1 MNEEN
6 KKVIALYLTK
16 INIETQHQIYVSVY
30 QRIKELGYALV
41 LINTSNDMYHYNG
54 LSTGDGD
61 IFSLVNYDL
70 IDGVI
75 ILSETIKDD
84 IILNHI
90 ISSVKSHNVPIV
102 SIDKHIPEVYN
113 INFDYSEA
121 MEKIVRHIV
130 EYHKCKRVNFIAG
143 IKGNSFSEERVD
155 AYRKVLIE
163 NGIPVEE
170 DRIGYGDF
178 WDMPT
183 VKALDTFFSSDLEL
197 PEAIICA
204 NDTMAITTCEY
215 LNNKGYKIP
224 DDIIVTGFDG
234 IEPERYHI
242 PRLTNAK
249 QNNELAGKTAVD
261 ILHQIFTGNTPTQK
275 DYKIKHQVVISSS
288 CGCKKTNIL
297 ASNSL
302 LSTLYRKIEN
312 FRYYECKMRNMIC
325 SLNDSKAMYD
335 LIDKI
340 PEFAK
345 GVYSDEMWICLC
357 DEFLNNVEK
366 DTSTPY
372 KTMHLIYH
380 GNQLEMFS
388 QCTFDAKEILPN
400 FNKILNEGRNFLM
413 FSPLHLQERT
423 IGYMAIIVDPLNF
436 EFSYDNYNTF
446 NDNISKILEIVQ
458 TREHLKSVISQ
469 LEKVYIRDYLTGLLN
484 RRGFYQQLED
494 KLSIVN
500 CDDNMELMVISID
513 LNGLKYINDVFGHN
527 EGDNSIKTIA
537 NYLVSSA
544 VNEDVCARFGGDE
557 FVVANA
563 IPKGSNYPKSY
574 IDNFKQSIVYY
585 NNTSN
590 KPYKIG
596 ASCGYVISKP
606 TSISEVDEMI
616 KKADNIMYIE
626 KSNTKYIRGR

>member
-1 MNEEN
+1 MSEEN

-16 INIETQHQIYVSVY
+16 INIETQHQIYVSIY
-30 QRIKELGYALV
+30 RRAQELGYAVV

-61 IFSLVNYDL
+61 IFSLVNYNL

-75 ILSETIKDD
+75 LLSETIKDD
-84 IILNHI
+84 IILNSI
-90 ISSVKSHNVPIV
+90 VSAAKSNDVPIV
-102 SIDKHIPEVYN
+102 SIDKRITDVYN
-113 INFDYSEA
+113 INFDYSTA
-121 MEKIVRHIV
+121 MEEIVRHIV
-130 EYHKCKRVNFIAG
+130 EHHKCKRVNFIAG

-155 AYRKVLIE
+155 AYRKVLTE

-183 VKALDTFFSSDLEL
+183 IKALDTFFSSGLET

-204 NDTMAITTCEY
+204 NDTMAITTCQY
-215 LNNKGYKIP
+215 LTGKGYNVP
-224 DDIIVTGFDG
+224 EDIIVTGFDG
-234 IEPERYHI
+234 IEEETYHI
-242 PRLTNAK
+242 PRLTTAK
-249 QNNELAGKTAVD
+249 QNNQLAGKTAVD
-261 ILHQIFTGNTPTQK
+261 ILHRVFTGNTPTQK
-275 DYKIKHQVVISSS
+275 DYNLKHQVVLGGS
-288 CGCKKTNIL
+288 CGCKKESSL
-297 ASNSL
+297 RSNSMI
-302 LSTLYRKIEN
+302 STLYRKIEN

-325 SLNDSKAMYD
+325 ALNDSKAMYD

-340 PEFAK
+340 PKFARD
-345 GVYSDEMWICLC
+345 VYSDEMWICLC
-357 DEFLNNVEK
+357 EEFLNNAEK
-366 DTSTPY
+366 DPSKPY
-372 KTMHLIYH
+372 KTMRLVYH
-380 GNQLEMFS
+380 GTQLEMFS
-388 QCTFDAKEILPN
+388 QCTFDAKEMLPN
-400 FNKILNEGRNFLM
+400 FNEILNHGKNFLM
-413 FSPLHLQERT
+413 FTPLHLQEKT
-423 IGYMAIIVDPLNF
+423 IGYMAIILSPLDFGFN
-436 EFSYDNYNTF
+436 YDNYSTF
-446 NDNISKILEIVQ
+446 NDNMSKILEIVQ

-494 KLSIVN
+494 KLSIVRHS
-500 CDDNMELMVISID
+500 DDMELMVISID

-527 EGDNSIKTIA
+527 EGDNSIRTIA

-544 VNEDVCARFGGDE
+544 VNDDVCARFGGDE

-574 IDNFKQSIVYY
+574 VENFKQSIVYY

-596 ASCGYVISKP
+596 ASCGYVIGEP
-606 TSISEVDEMI
+606 NSIFEVDEMI